1 MSAYDDNC
9 NYVPRPTAEVYRLRK
24 AGLKNEAYDLAKK
37 LFKAGPDD
45 PDNLKA
51 LAWTL
56 IDLCKVSISEGD
68 METAEK
74 DLQNLEAMPLDDGGY
89 DEFTQSII
97 KQIKALRLKLSP
109 YYNDIMRAS
118 QLSKDGSNDEAYL
131 IMSRLYGDSHL
142 PSAFHESYGWII
154 YRYLRDHIAALSSV
168 QVRSLLRDY
177 IRLENGRPSLLH
189 SQILNFALNY
199 SKHDPAFRFIS
210 FLKLWGPE
218 YLRRSDFEDSQ
229 SPEGKK
235 IPSLMSRIAREVI
248 RYPEK
253 EVYEFL
259 GTLRDA
265 ERHDRFV
272 EMLRESCFWNIY
284 SLIEDK
290 RTDDA
295 ADAFDS
301 YASTYAAYGPSEW
314 HSNILSLAERSLKD
328 GYSGRFFAFFRC
340 WYPPENFMREDWY
353 GQEGE
358 NGVKYK
364 PLAIKA
370 LKKAK
375 EYTESDAFD
384 STDSLGWLIDAYSD
398 AIARFP
404 DDEWLLRD
412 KATLCIKE
420 GNRKEAESIYRELS
434 TVLGDKYYIWQE
446 FSECVEDPDIRIAM
460 LCKALSI
467 EKNGDFTGKLHL
479 ELAGLLADKG
489 MYANARTEALA
500 YKNYYESK
508 GWKVNALADS
518 ILAKSSRTSSDED
531 NASLYEAGAKTA
543 EEYAYSGL
551 PEIDFTLIDDWKDAD
566 GKRHQ
571 RFLDRDSN
579 EMVLNPRHFPGLET
593 AKPGQVWTFRCKK
606 KTEAGAGFLPLAVK
620 KKDTA
625 DWSLFEWKYGHV
637 GHVNKEK
644 KAYHIFDEDSNP
656 IFAHYGRQE
665 FTEGDF
671 VRFREY
677 SKKISDRIRF
687 FAVEISKCT
696 EDEAIPHFRCRLA
709 GVDDVN
715 EKKRLFH
722 FVLGP
727 GKISGILHYDRTDL
741 RPAVGDFLYIHYYV
755 RQKKETSSGAVKKVI
770 EVLKAEPSFE
780 TDPEIVRTISGD
792 LCLKYR
798 GETDWF
804 AYNGNEYPSSADFAF
819 IGDYYV
825 HKSILSKY
833 RITSDCHVTAQAIYT
848 GDGKWKV
855 FKIYKDQ
862 E

>member
-1 MSAYDDNC
+1 MSAYDDNR

-24 AGLKNEAYDLAKK
+24 AGLKNEACDLAKK

-56 IDLCKVSISEGD
+56 IDLCKASISEGD

-89 DEFTQSII
+89 DEFTQAII

-131 IMSRLYGDSHL
+131 VMSRLYGDNHL
-142 PSAFHESYGWII
+142 PPAFHESYGWII
-154 YRYLRDHIAALSSV
+154 YRYLRDHIAALGSV

-189 SQILNFALNY
+189 SQILNFAHNY
-199 SKHDPAFRFIS
+199 SKRDPAFRLIS

-301 YASTYAAYGPSEW
+301 YASTYATYGPSEW

-384 STDSLGWLIDAYSD
+384 STDSLAWLIDAYSD

-412 KATLCIKE
+412 KATLCIKD

-489 MYANARTEALA
+489 MYANARPEALA

-508 GWKVNALADS
+508 GWKVNPLADS

-531 NASLYEAGAKTA
+531 NASLY
-543 EEYAYSGL
+543 
-551 PEIDFTLIDDWKDAD
+551 
-566 GKRHQ
+566 
-571 RFLDRDSN
+571 
-579 EMVLNPRHFPGLET
+579 
-593 AKPGQVWTFRCKK
+593 
-606 KTEAGAGFLPLAVK
+606 EAGAGFLPLAVK

-644 KAYHIFDEDSNP
+644 KVHHIFDEDSNP

-755 RQKKETSSGAVKKVI
+755 RQRKETSSGAVKKVI
-770 EVLKAEPSFE
+770 EVLKAEPTFE

>member
-1 MSAYDDNC
+1 MSAYDDNR

-56 IDLCKVSISEGD
+56 IDLCKASISEGD

-89 DEFTQSII
+89 DEFTQAII

-131 IMSRLYGDSHL
+131 VMSRLYGDNHL
-142 PSAFHESYGWII
+142 PPAFHESYGWII
-154 YRYLRDHIAALSSV
+154 YRYLRDHIAALGSV

-199 SKHDPAFRFIS
+199 SKRDPAFRLIS

-301 YASTYAAYGPSEW
+301 YASTYATYGPSEW

-384 STDSLGWLIDAYSD
+384 STDSLAWLIDAYSD

-412 KATLCIKE
+412 KATLCIKD

-489 MYANARTEALA
+489 MYANARPEALA

-508 GWKVNALADS
+508 GWKVNPLADS

-531 NASLYEAGAKTA
+531 NASLY
-543 EEYAYSGL
+543 
-551 PEIDFTLIDDWKDAD
+551 
-566 GKRHQ
+566 
-571 RFLDRDSN
+571 
-579 EMVLNPRHFPGLET
+579 
-593 AKPGQVWTFRCKK
+593 
-606 KTEAGAGFLPLAVK
+606 EAGAGFLPLAVK

-644 KAYHIFDEDSNP
+644 KVYHIFDEDSNP

-755 RQKKETSSGAVKKVI
+755 RQRKETSSGAVKKVI
-770 EVLKAEPSFE
+770 EVLKAEPTFE